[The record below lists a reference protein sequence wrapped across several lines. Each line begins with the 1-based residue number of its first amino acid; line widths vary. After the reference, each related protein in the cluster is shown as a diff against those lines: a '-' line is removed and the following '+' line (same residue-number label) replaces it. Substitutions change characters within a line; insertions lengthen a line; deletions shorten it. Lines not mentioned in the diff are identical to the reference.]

1 MQSPPRA
8 TFADAAFLGAISSGV
23 SLALTVLRSKVAALV
38 LGPIGLG
45 MAAEVTQYVFL
56 MTTPAAV
63 VSGTALSSG
72 LAEAQGRKDT
82 SSSRRIYSTALTALF
97 LLALVG
103 GTLSIFVCGLV
114 LGPELGHGVWL
125 FALLAAVGMFGSNLA
140 SIPCLVL
147 TAHGDVRTPV
157 RISLYAGVLLAVVSV
172 LCIVRW
178 GLPGLFVALAL
189 TPVIALAVT
198 LPLAS
203 RALPDFPWRPTWTL
217 DWRYLRFALG
227 VGVATFAGAMLQQVV
242 LMLVRRLLDRQ
253 GGSALIGQFQA
264 AWAVG
269 ATYFGVVLG
278 GLASFAFPRYA
289 AATTPEALSREVDE
303 AARLVL
309 RAAPPIVFMAIAL
322 ADLVIELLYSGQF
335 APATRLLA
343 WQFVGD
349 LPKALAWVLG
359 GPLLYRGRVRATLV
373 AEFFFSVVFVAGALL
388 CVPLWGLEGV
398 GFAYAAAYVAFLLLV
413 RWLLQRE
420 CGVRREP
427 SQLWWVLGL

>member
-1 MQSPPRA
+1 
-8 TFADAAFLGAISSGV
+8 
-23 SLALTVLRSKVAALV
+23 
-38 LGPIGLG
+38 
-45 MAAEVTQYVFL
+45 
-56 MTTPAAV
+56 
-63 VSGTALSSG
+63 
-72 LAEAQGRKDT
+72 
-82 SSSRRIYSTALTALF
+82 
-97 LLALVG
+97 
-103 GTLSIFVCGLV
+103 
-114 LGPELGHGVWL
+114 
-125 FALLAAVGMFGSNLA
+125 
-140 SIPCLVL
+140 
-147 TAHGDVRTPV
+147 
-157 RISLYAGVLLAVVSV
+157 
-172 LCIVRW
+172 
-178 GLPGLFVALAL
+178 
-189 TPVIALAVT
+189 
-198 LPLAS
+198 
-203 RALPDFPWRPTWTL
+203 
-217 DWRYLRFALG
+217 LRFALG

-427 SQLWWVLGL
+427 SQLWWVLGLTLGAAALVVAVRSWPGARLLALPVCLAWCWRVGVFRRVAERARNLFRKSVPQPPEAHLQ